1 MLNINSSNTKA
12 DMFSQIATAGLE
24 NKEVLNSSKLLSGSE
39 GKQDVSFKQKLKEQD
54 QVSSS
59 SREKISNQSRE
70 PTKEPKE
77 KAAPDKPPEEAGKK
91 ARGSPSAKRQRVFQE
106 FMDSIESEL
115 GIDPARFAVA
125 MAKVG
130 IQAQDSQP
138 EEVAGAVIENLDLP
152 TDKEDQAKQMYLGF
166 LGTLSQIEKPPV
178 IQNLVVSD
186 PTSSAPS
193 EILRRFSSTQNQK
206 QNLESAVGQ
215 LNQNFWMNQAVDN
228 PEMIANPMGSSSP
241 EMKQQL
247 PQGFSEQQKL
257 LNEVAARQR
266 LADWTEN
273 ANVAQFAQMRPGAM
287 PTSLEQQVAMLA
299 AQQSEANQGLPMNPQ
314 AGVAPR
320 VLMNEETYSSPAGN
334 FLMQGEAFGAI
345 QGKEGAMNLSSGE
358 AGEDSLGDS
367 LKDSA
372 SDLQGRSD
380 LTGNELPMNADFGLS
395 QNKPEQFFP
404 PTAMMAAGQVA
415 TPTEKNE
422 SIQAILN
429 QAKFLAQKGGG
440 EMNVQ
445 MTPEGLGKVHL
456 KIMMTDGKLQ
466 VQMSADS
473 AEAKSLIESSLTDL
487 KQSLHSQKLTVDS
500 MKVDYVQSLNTDNNN
515 QQTQTNLGFQ
525 QREGTKQFWNQFQE
539 SFGNR
544 SQRDGLFEFPN
555 TKKYA
560 TQDKDPLGPITSNQA
575 RRFEG
580 KGRGLNLV
588 A

>member
-12 DMFSQIATAGLE
+12 DMFSQKVIAGSE

-59 SREKISNQSRE
+59 SREKISDQSQE

-91 ARGSPSAKRQRVFQE
+91 ARGSPSAERQRVFQE

-130 IQAQDSQP
+130 IQAQDSLP

-166 LGTLSQIEKPPV
+166 LGTLNQLEKPPV

-215 LNQNFWMNQAVDN
+215 LNQNFWMKKAEVGQSTIDQAVVN

-241 EMKQQL
+241 EVTQQL
-247 PQGFSEQQKL
+247 PQGFSEQQKI

-273 ANVAQFAQMRPGAM
+273 ANVAQFAHMKPGAM

-299 AQQSEANQGLPMNPQ
+299 AQQNEANQGLPMNLQ

-380 LTGNELPMNADFGLS
+380 LTGSELPMNADFGLS

-473 AEAKSLIESSLTDL
+473 AEAKSLIESSFADL
-487 KQSLHSQKLTVDS
+487 KQSLHSKKLTVDS
-500 MKVDYVQSLNTDNNN
+500 MKVDYVQILNTDNNN
-515 QQTQTNLGFQ
+515 QQ
-525 QREGTKQFWNQFQE
+525 
-539 SFGNR
+539 
-544 SQRDGLFEFPN
+544 
-555 TKKYA
+555 
-560 TQDKDPLGPITSNQA
+560 
-575 RRFEG
+575 
-580 KGRGLNLV
+580 
-588 A
+588 